1 MLQDLWRVRELLF
14 TLIRRDL
21 LVRYQSS
28 VLGFLWSFAKP
39 LALVAIFHFAFN
51 VVLQVKS
58 PNPGVPFYLHL
69 LVGIL
74 VWSYLARSLA
84 EGHWAV
90 LSHANLI
97 KKVKLPIEVFPIT
110 TVAGNLL
117 NFLLGMVVVAPLILV
132 TLPEA
137 VPGAA
142 RAWSVPGLAL
152 QLAGF
157 AGLTLLLTLL
167 VQAIVFLVSSLN
179 VFYRDVESLSEVGL
193 QAWFY
198 ATPIVYPA
206 QLVHNAVQSGHLPG
220 WVEPLYWLN
229 PMTPICVAYRRV
241 LLYHTGPFE
250 VPDSTLML
258 YLGAAGVTTTILFLV
273 SRWGFAQ
280 GARRFADE
288 V

>member
-1 MLQDLWRVRELLF
+1 MLRDLWRVRELLF

-28 VLGFLWSFAKP
+28 VLGFFWSFAKP
-39 LALVAIFHFAFN
+39 LALVAIFHFAFK

-74 VWSYLARSLA
+74 VWSYLARCVA

-90 LSHANLI
+90 LSHSNLI

-117 NFLLGMVVVAPLILV
+117 NFLLGMVVVVPLILLA
-132 TLPEA
+132 LP
-137 VPGAA
+137 GGQT
-142 RAWSVPGLAL
+142 WSLPGLLA
-152 QLAGF
+152 QVAGF
-157 AGLTLLLTLL
+157 AGLTLLLTAL
-167 VQAIVFLVSSLN
+167 VQAIAFLVSSLN

-206 QLVHNAVQSGHLPG
+206 QLVHKAVESGQLPG
-220 WVEPLYWLN
+220 WIEPLYWLN

-241 LLYHTGPFE
+241 LLYGAPPLE
-250 VPDSTLML
+250 VADSTLL
-258 YLGAAGVTTTILFLV
+258 FYLGVAAVTTTVLFLI
-273 SRWGFAQ
+273 SRWVFSQ
-280 GARRFADE
+280 GSRRFADE

>member
-1 MLQDLWRVRELLF
+1 MLRDLWRVRELLF

-28 VLGFLWSFAKP
+28 VLGFFWSFAKP
-39 LALVAIFHFAFN
+39 LALVAIFHFAFK

-74 VWSYLARSLA
+74 VWSYLARCVA

-90 LSHANLI
+90 LSHSNLI

-117 NFLLGMVVVAPLILV
+117 NFLLGMVVVVPLILLA
-132 TLPEA
+132 LP
-137 VPGAA
+137 GG
-142 RAWSVPGLAL
+142 RAWNVPGLFA
-152 QLAGF
+152 QVAGF
-157 AGLTLLLTLL
+157 AGLTLLLTAL
-167 VQAIVFLVSSLN
+167 VQAIAFLVSSLN

-206 QLVHNAVQSGHLPG
+206 QLVHKAVESGQLPG

-229 PMTPICVAYRRV
+229 PMTPICVAFRRV
-241 LLYHTGPFE
+241 LLYSAPPLE
-250 VPDSTLML
+250 VSDSTLL
-258 YLGAAGVTTTILFLV
+258 FYLGVAAITTTALFLI
-273 SRWGFAQ
+273 SRWVFSQ
-280 GARRFADE
+280 GSRRFADE

>member
-1 MLQDLWRVRELLF
+1 MLRDLWRVRELLF

-28 VLGFLWSFAKP
+28 VLGFFWSFAKP
-39 LALVAIFHFAFN
+39 LALVAIFHFAFS
-51 VVLQVKS
+51 VVLRVKP
-58 PNPGVPFYLHL
+58 PNPEVPFYLHL

-74 VWSYLARSLA
+74 VWSYLARCVA

-117 NFLLGMVVVAPLILV
+117 NFLLGMAVVVPLILL
-132 TLPEA
+132 TLP
-137 VPGAA
+137 GAPTGGIA
-142 RAWSVPGLAL
+142 TLAA
-152 QLAGF
+152 QVVGF
-157 AGLTLLLTLL
+157 VGLTLLLTVLA
-167 VQAIVFLVSSLN
+167 QAIVFLVAALN

-206 QLVHNAVQSGHLPG
+206 QLIRRAVESGHLPA

-229 PMTPICVAYRRV
+229 PMTPLCVAYRRV
-241 LLYHTGPFE
+241 LLYHTQPLE
-250 VPDSTLML
+250 VSDSML
-258 YLGAAGVTTTILFLV
+258 AFYLAGAGITITALFLISQWV
-273 SRWGFAQ
+273 FAQ
-280 GARRFADE
+280 GSRRFADE

>member
-1 MLQDLWRVRELLF
+1 MLRDLWRVRELLF

-51 VVLQVKS
+51 VVLQVES

-74 VWSYLARSLA
+74 VWSYLARCVA

-90 LSHANLI
+90 LSHSNLI

-117 NFLLGMVVVAPLILV
+117 NFLLGMLVVFPLILV
-132 TLPEA
+132 A
-137 VPGAA
+137 IPGA
-142 RAWSVPGLAL
+142 RALSVPSLAL
-152 QLAGF
+152 QLVGF
-157 AGLTLLLTLL
+157 VGLTLLLTVL
-167 VQAIVFLVSSLN
+167 VQAIAFLVSSLN

-206 QLVHNAVQSGHLPG
+206 QLVHEAVESGHLPE
-220 WVEPLYWLN
+220 WIESLYWLN

-241 LLYHTGPFE
+241 LLYDTPPLE
-250 VPDSTLML
+250 VSDSLL
-258 YLGAAGVTTTILFLV
+258 VFYLGVAGGTTTALFLV
-273 SRWGFAQ
+273 SRWVFSQ
-280 GARRFADE
+280 GSRRFADE